1 MDKENT
7 TNANTMRPKQPRAH
21 REARGG
27 GIQGASGE
35 DQLQRLRH
43 SCAHIMAQAVV
54 ELFPGTRLAIGPPI
68 EDGFYYDF
76 DTTHRL
82 TPEDLSRIEHRMR
95 QIIEGRHPFIRTERP
110 KEDAHRWLTER
121 GETYKLELLEMIPDP
136 TVSFYQQDSFQDL
149 CEGPHVT
156 NTQEIQHFT
165 LLKIAGAYWRGD
177 EHRQQLQRIY
187 GTVWPTRT
195 ALEAYLQRVE
205 EAKQR
210 DHRELGPR
218 LGLYTI
224 LPEEAGPGLVF
235 WLPRGAM
242 VRTLIEDV
250 WKDLHLRAGYQ
261 LTYLPH
267 IAKIDLWKTS
277 GHWEYYQENMYAP
290 IDIEGQQYIL
300 KPMNCPGHLLIYK
313 TQLHS
318 YRELPLRF
326 AELGTVY
333 RYERSGV
340 LHGLLRV
347 RGFTQDDAHIF
358 CRPEQ
363 LEEEVVGVLHLM
375 QKLLAAFGFTD
386 YEIRLST
393 RPDKAA
399 GSPEQWI
406 AAEQALQKALQRA
419 ALAFQIDPGEGVFY
433 GPKVDIKIR
442 DSLGR
447 LWQCSTVQVDFNLPQ
462 RFHATFRNSEGGE
475 QPVVMV
481 HRALL
486 GSLERFLGILIE
498 QYGGAFPTWL
508 APLQVMVLPITDA
521 QQTYADSVAQRL
533 RAAGLRV
540 ETDVRNE
547 KINLKIREATLLK
560 VPYLLIVGA
569 KEAAANTVS
578 IRTRAGEQRAPVSVE
593 ECVSLMQQEVQ
604 TQRGWFHH

>member
-1 MDKENT
+1 MKE
-7 TNANTMRPKQPRAH
+7 
-21 REARGG
+21 
-27 GIQGASGE
+27 
-35 DQLQRLRH
+35 QLERLRH

-76 DTTHRL
+76 DTPHRF
-82 TPEDLSRIEHRMR
+82 TPEDFSRIEDRMR
-95 QIIEGRHPFIRTERP
+95 QIVAGRHPFVRTERP
-110 KEDAHRWLTER
+110 NEEARRWFSER
-121 GETYKLELLEMIPDP
+121 GETYKLELLDAIPDL
-136 TVSFYQQDSFQDL
+136 TVSFYQQDSFLDL

-156 NTQEIQHFT
+156 NTGEVKHFK

-187 GTVWPTRT
+187 GTAWPTKED
-195 ALEAYLQRVE
+195 LEAYLKRLE

-218 LGLYTI
+218 LELFTI

-235 WLPRGAM
+235 WLPKGAM
-242 VRTLIEDV
+242 VRKVIEDV
-250 WKDLHLRAGYQ
+250 WKELHLKAGYQ

-267 IAKIDLWKTS
+267 ISKIDLWKTS

-313 TQLHS
+313 TQLRS
-318 YRELPLRF
+318 YRDLPIRF

-363 LEEEVVGVLHLM
+363 LASEVVGVLRLM
-375 QKLLAAFGFTD
+375 QMLLGAFGFNE
-386 YEIRLST
+386 YEVRLST
-393 RPDKAA
+393 RPEKAA
-399 GSPEQWI
+399 GSLERWTE
-406 AAEQALQKALQRA
+406 AEHALQEALKRA
-419 ALAFQIDPGEGVFY
+419 NLPFEIDPGEGVFY

-447 LWQCSTVQVDFNLPQ
+447 FWQCSTVQVDFNLPE
-462 RFHATFRNSEGGE
+462 RFHATFRDAQGGDR
-475 QPVVMV
+475 PVIMV
-481 HRALL
+481 HRALM

-508 APLQVMVLPITDA
+508 APIQAIVLPITD
-521 QQTYADSVAQRL
+521 THLPYAEEVAQRL
-533 RAAGLRV
+533 AQEGFRYDIDR
-540 ETDVRNE
+540 RNE
-547 KINLKIREATLLK
+547 TMNLKIREAALQK
-560 VPYLLIVGA
+560 IPYLLIVGD
-569 KEAAANTVS
+569 KEAKARTVS
-578 IRTRAGEQRAPVSVE
+578 IRKRTGEQLGPISLE
-593 ECVSLMQQEVQ
+593 ECVSLIQQEVQ
-604 TQRGWFHH
+604 TQRGWFHQ